1 MNMMVGGSVM
11 AALVVII
18 MFLNSITVT
27 LGKAFLFMFLA
38 KFLAIVNLLPSS
50 SSSSSEKK
58 PGRKDVT
65 VVLEGGHS

>member
-1 MNMMVGGSVM
+1 MLGGSAM

-18 MFLNSITVT
+18 MFLNTITVT
-27 LGKAFLFMFLA
+27 LGKAFLFMFIA
-38 KFLAIVNLLPSS
+38 KFLVAVNWLPSG

-65 VVLEGGHS
+65 VVLGGHP